1 MTGRPGRRR
10 HLRAAAATT
19 AAAALLALAA
29 GCSRP
34 ADPLPASAAADA
46 PAAVVVERPAP
57 DPVPPPDSAGAGSAG
72 GADPTGTGWALPP
85 VDGPPPAPRLTPQPA
100 DYTTP
105 AAVAAAYF
113 AAWCTV
119 RPGAAAD
126 TGVQQAIGWLT
137 VDGWRD
143 DQAQAA
149 AAGPPTAGVGTGCG
163 PVQADPV
170 TAAPATGQLAW
181 VRIRAR
187 RVWLRDGAVIGDHQV
202 GQVRRVV
209 RGADGRWLVDVRV
222 AAG

>member
-1 MTGRPGRRR
+1 VTGRPGRRR

-19 AAAALLALAA
+19 AAAGLLALAA

-57 DPVPPPDSAGAGSAG
+57 DPDPPPDNAGPG

-113 AAWCTV
+113 AAWCAV

>member
-1 MTGRPGRRR
+1 VTGRPGRRR

-19 AAAALLALAA
+19 AAAGLLALAA

-57 DPVPPPDSAGAGSAG
+57 DPDPPPDNAGPG

-143 DQAQAA
+143 DQARAA
-149 AAGPPTAGVGTGCG
+149 AAGQPTAGVGTGCG